1 MAQRLYELDRSA
13 PWFPEQLNELLHDE
27 EWVYHL
33 RLLPRGELAKLID
46 YLDDVRCISTP
57 TEPYS
62 PSR

>member
-13 PWFPEQLNELLHDE
+13 PWFLEQLNELLHDE
-27 EWVYHL
+27 EWVYRL
-33 RLLPRGELAKLID
+33 RLLPRGELAELID